1 MDVDVTPGNGP
12 AGAGVVTSTTKS
24 TAPVLAIPK
33 RPMAALEHPALLT
46 SLQRGIDSFAN
57 RADYGD
63 MVHPAGPQSSTS
75 VFLRQEDP
83 SASGLSSHCAATHNV
98 VLAVHVPKRTGMR
111 RKRGTNDAWEFDP
124 SAGNDAPEAKDNLPG
139 DTIAERDAR
148 RLRRKLQETSG
159 LYRTEV
165 VGIVKNSHRFRGLV
179 DFQQSSHDSAFMNK
193 FKETVL
199 PGELSKLRDFKLESG
214 VAQPPSIDLP
224 APPFFTS
231 QALPFSYSYSQNP
244 FVREIVSGHDG
255 AVRLINSTAANT
267 VAGYLLAFDEL
278 PVPTAPPPGLAPIV
292 GRRRLGILETMR
304 QALVERPVW
313 TRRALVNHM
322 AAKMGLPFT
331 ENRLKQYFIHCC
343 YQFKGGPWRD
353 SLVSYGVDPRSGP
366 SFRQYQTLLFKLHR
380 HVERKDGY
388 YWHSLVEAEDGAE
401 QQPEDGVRKGRH
413 VTTPLNTTDTA
424 PPGAITEGEEIPITQ
439 RKDTHIFD
447 GRNYCDDGKIWQ
459 VCDLHDPI
467 LRKLLADA
475 PTRPTCERLGSGW
488 YHQGTWAQ
496 ARAIMKIRLLSIRF
510 GRILDEASFAPTLS
524 VPPQTPRMG
533 TVRTIKVPVP
543 NLELTAEENAVIT
556 MRVYH
561 GRPKKRVRQRVT
573 SVTLP
578 IFTEKRD
585 DVVEEEA
592 GENEENAA
600 PKDGVQGNGTGDAED
615 DEEEDEVEDIEDLG
629 DDDEE
634 DNDNQDGGNDD
645 EDEDEDDDDDEEEE
659 EDEGLADR
667 IAVKEEILDD
677 MDRSGLDD

>member
-1 MDVDVTPGNGP
+1 MAHGPG
-12 AGAGVVTSTTKS
+12 
-24 TAPVLAIPK
+24 
-33 RPMAALEHPALLT
+33 
-46 SLQRGIDSFAN
+46 
-57 RADYGD
+57 
-63 MVHPAGPQSSTS
+63 
-75 VFLRQEDP
+75 
-83 SASGLSSHCAATHNV
+83 
-98 VLAVHVPKRTGMR
+98 
-111 RKRGTNDAWEFDP
+111 
-124 SAGNDAPEAKDNLPG
+124 
-139 DTIAERDAR
+139 
-148 RLRRKLQETSG
+148 
-159 LYRTEV
+159 
-165 VGIVKNSHRFRGLV
+165 
-179 DFQQSSHDSAFMNK
+179 
-193 FKETVL
+193 
-199 PGELSKLRDFKLESG
+199 
-214 VAQPPSIDLP
+214 IDLP

-231 QALPFSYSYSQNP
+231 QTLPFSYSYSQNP
-244 FVREIVSGHDG
+244 FVREVVSGHDG

-292 GRRRLGILETMR
+292 GRRRLGILEAMR

-322 AAKMGLPFT
+322 AAKMNLPFT
-331 ENRLKQYFIHCC
+331 ENRLKQYFVHCC

-353 SLVSYGVDPRSGP
+353 SLVRYGTDPRSDP

-380 HVERKDGY
+380 HVERKEGY
-388 YWHSLVEAEDGAE
+388 YWHSLVDAEEGAE
-401 QQPEDGVRKGRH
+401 ELPADGEQQEEGVRKGWH
-413 VTTPLNTTDTA
+413 VTTPLTTDTA
-424 PPGAITEGEEIPITQ
+424 PPAGAVTQGDGVPITQ
-439 RKDTHIFD
+439 RRDTHIFD

-475 PTRPTCERLGSGW
+475 PPRPTCERLGSGW

-510 GRILDEASFAPTLS
+510 GRILDEASFAPTLA

-578 IFTEKRD
+578 IFTEKRNE
-585 DVVEEEA
+585 VVAEEA
-592 GENEENAA
+592 EGEEQDATQKDNA
-600 PKDGVQGNGTGDAED
+600 QGNGNGDAE
-615 DEEEDEVEDIEDLG
+615 EEEEDDEVEDIEDLG

-634 DNDNQDGGNDD
+634 GDDNQGGGGDDEDAD
-645 EDEDEDDDDDEEEE
+645 EDEDEDDDDEEE
-659 EDEGLADR
+659 EDEGMADR

-677 MDRSGLDD
+677 MDRSGLGN